1 MDTKRPSSIKN
12 LKPLVQFQ
20 FPNISKWLVH
30 HKKIC
35 EHLKQFETIEAIFA
49 YICLF
54 SQHVIQNTDLLSR
67 LSKPRPWHC
76 AMFQCM
82 GDKTNSVLR
91 RKIQNCPSSP
101 TSRFSRNPEDPW
113 PQLLLFSSCYLSLVC
128 SDLQEVHDAFQ
139 PSFRNHA
146 CSLHYVALRCVAC
159 SVGNL
164 RIDNADTQMGQV
176 IAVVLAPGSW
186 ACVSMWERAQQDP
199 LRFFLWLFHTL
210 SI

>member
-1 MDTKRPSSIKN
+1 
-12 LKPLVQFQ
+12 
-20 FPNISKWLVH
+20 
-30 HKKIC
+30 
-35 EHLKQFETIEAIFA
+35 
-49 YICLF
+49 
-54 SQHVIQNTDLLSR
+54 
-67 LSKPRPWHC
+67 
-76 AMFQCM
+76 MFQCM

-139 PSFRNHA
+139 WSFRNHA

-186 ACVSMWERAQQDP
+186 ACMSMWERAQQDP

-210 SI
+210 SIYFLILFQFISLVFYIWLTVQFVTGSNSLVALL